1 MHRHFQLGNTHWKH
15 TGLTFLS
22 PEKRHFFLLRCIV
35 DHSKYPKGYEIT
47 RYHPPISQRPSVPVA
62 VLVSKC
68 TSLFYNEAITI
79 FVQLQVVRRLFS
91 MQAEFG
97 LPPFVVTDATEKTRS
112 KGTKGQKKKKKTLKL
127 CKQLLGAYVLLVDFA
142 GADTFWAVN

>member
-1 MHRHFQLGNTHWKH
+1 M
-15 TGLTFLS
+15 
-22 PEKRHFFLLRCIV
+22 

-112 KGTKGQKKKKKTLKL
+112 KGTKGQKKKKDAKTV
-127 CKQLLGAYVLLVDFA
+127 QAAARSIRTSG
-142 GADTFWAVN
+142 